1 MDYNH
6 RFGVMDKYSIS
17 YRILNIYRKCTLV
30 FAHQYKFRTKL
41 NEIINK
47 PNINTIGLAR
57 IMESSQFMK

>member
-1 MDYNH
+1 
-6 RFGVMDKYSIS
+6 MDKYSIS